1 MAEISLPSQTI
12 FDYTALINAL
22 KNYRQPRDK
31 ITKLL
36 RDKTIIRVKKG
47 LYLHNRE
54 YVHGLPVME
63 LLANLIYG
71 PSYISLQYAL
81 SSCGMIPE
89 AALQISSVTFK
100 NTKRYR
106 TPVGDFIYRSVPRP
120 YYLTGIELRT
130 DSQGYS

>member
-1 MAEISLPSQTI
+1 VFPVQPPKK
-12 FDYTALINAL
+12 DY
-22 KNYRQPRDK
+22 RHPRDK

-36 RDKTIIRVKKG
+36 RDNTIIRVKKG

-54 YVHGLPVME
+54 HIRGLPVKE

-71 PSYISLQYAL
+71 PSYISLQFAL
-81 SSCGMIPE
+81 SSYGMIPE
-89 AALQISSVTFK
+89 AALQVSSVTFK
-100 NTKRYR
+100 KTKRYR
-106 TPVGDFIYRSVPRP
+106 TPVGELIYSSVPRP

>member
-1 MAEISLPSQTI
+1 VFPVQPPKK
-12 FDYTALINAL
+12 DY
-22 KNYRQPRDK
+22 RHPRDK

-36 RDKTIIRVKKG
+36 RDNTIIRVKKG

-54 YVHGLPVME
+54 HIRGLPVKE

-71 PSYISLQYAL
+71 PSYISLQFAL
-81 SSCGMIPE
+81 SSYGMIPE
-89 AALQISSVTFK
+89 VALQVSSVTLK
-100 NTKRYR
+100 KTKRYR
-106 TPVGDFIYRSVPRP
+106 TPVGEFIYSSVPRP